1 MRSLSRSLTILAL
14 LALPLLASSHAL
26 ADVCSTF
33 PSIGGNLIANCAFQT
48 GDFTGW
54 TSNDPTNSSGVSND
68 NAYNGSIYE
77 ADLGAYGPAGT
88 LSQTITDTTGMVYYL
103 GYALDNQESPGF
115 TGADNFEVTVTNASN
130 VTSVLFDSSVPQSN
144 NYSWYGFEFTGSG
157 SDTIT
162 FTDLNVPSYY
172 DLDDIVVVE
181 PTPEPG
187 SLALMGTGVLVFA
200 GLTRRKMNASSQVS

>member
-1 MRSLSRSLTILAL
+1 MRSLSRSLAILAL
-14 LALPLLASSHAL
+14 LALPLLASSRAF
-26 ADVCSTF
+26 ADVCNTF

-54 TSNDPTNSSGVSND
+54 TSVDPTNSSGVNND
-68 NAYNGSIYE
+68 NAFGGSIFE
-77 ADLGAYGPAGT
+77 ADLGAFGPPGT
-88 LSQTITDTTGMVYYL
+88 LSQTIADTSGMVYYL

-115 TGADNFEVTVTNASN
+115 TGADNFEVSVTDQSN
-130 VTSVLFDSSVPQSN
+130 VTTILFDSSVPQSN

-200 GLTRRKMNASSQVS
+200 GLTRRKINAASHVS